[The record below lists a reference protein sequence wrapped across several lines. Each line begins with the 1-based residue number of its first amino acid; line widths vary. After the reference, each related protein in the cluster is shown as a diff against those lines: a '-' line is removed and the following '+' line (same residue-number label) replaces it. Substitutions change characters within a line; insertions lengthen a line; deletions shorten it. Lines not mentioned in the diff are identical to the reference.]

1 MKHEEDAHRYLSEVL
16 NSWTFA
22 CKKQGVYIHTY
33 IYINTYERTAIKM
46 KIGQGLVNYIMLLV
60 SKMTMMIIR
69 ILTNESVYFRQKS
82 QQRLP

>member
-33 IYINTYERTAIKM
+33 IYI
-46 KIGQGLVNYIMLLV
+46 
-60 SKMTMMIIR
+60 
-69 ILTNESVYFRQKS
+69 
-82 QQRLP
+82 

>member
-1 MKHEEDAHRYLSEVL
+1 
-16 NSWTFA
+16 
-22 CKKQGVYIHTY
+22 
-33 IYINTYERTAIKM
+33 M